1 MVTSLVKNESIHTTW
16 HKAKEAQRLAEKL
29 ITLAKRNN
37 ETARR
42 SAQGI
47 LFVSAQIVSITHLD
61 ESRIAN
67 TSTLPLAQTP
77 DRLLPKLFG
86 ELRLRYADRPGGYTR
101 VLRTETKNPF
111 DQSQSAIL
119 ELVDGPAD
127 LRFTVTAAAVARDR
141 EMGKE
146 HNELTERNM
155 LKVTRFRKNGVVA
168 FEEMVQQVQDLNL
181 SGSAA
186 EEEDKEPWYKR
197 VAPPKKDYLKPWIS
211 HKFLPR
217 RSKERE
223 EAA

>member
-1 MVTSLVKNESIHTTW
+1 MAGGLTRFRHLGRTSAHRQALLRNLVTSLVKNESIHTTW

-42 SAQGI
+42 AAQGI
-47 LFVSAQIVSITHLD
+47 IY
-61 ESRIAN
+61 
-67 TSTLPLAQTP
+67 TP
-77 DRLLPKLFG
+77 DRLMPKLFG
-86 ELRLRYADRPGGYTR
+86 ELRERYAERSGGYTR

-146 HNELTERNM
+146 HNDLTERNM
-155 LKVTRFRKNGVVA
+155 KKVTQFRKGGVVA
-168 FEEMVQQVQDLNL
+168 FEEMVQKVQELNL
-181 SGSAA
+181 TGSASER
-186 EEEDKEPWYKR
+186 EEKEPYYKR
-197 VAPPKKDYLKPWIS
+197 IAPPRKDYARPWVS
-211 HKFLPR
+211 HKFLRKEER
-217 RSKERE
+217 RASEP
-223 EAA
+223 